1 MAMRI
6 ITSLLIT
13 CLLSIPLFAQ
23 ESNADSMA
31 NDSTKNTESNLST
44 DNTTQTATKTVLKD
58 KVYVFELNEAI
69 FPAAWRRVKVAV
81 EEADA
86 LEVDYIIMHLN
97 TYGGAV
103 DMADSIRTKLLKAKA
118 TTISF
123 IDNNA
128 ASAGALISIA
138 CDSIYMVEGAQI
150 GAATVVN
157 QTGEQMPDK
166 YQSYMR
172 ATMRSTAEAQ
182 GRNPRIA
189 EAMVDDRIAIPG
201 VIDSAK
207 TLTFTTSEAI
217 KHGFCEGRFN
227 NVEEVIHHLVPNGQ
241 AKVSKYEPTWL
252 DTLIGILSNPMLSGF
267 LMVVMFMG
275 IYAEIQTP
283 GVGFPILAAITAS
296 ILYFAPNYIEGLAQN
311 WEILLFVIGI
321 ILLAVEV
328 FVLPGMGIAGLT
340 GIILIFT
347 GLTLSMVQNDY
358 FDFTFTTTGDIT
370 TAFMRVLFSIIGA
383 GIVSVLLGGRFIQ
396 SKAFDKLVLAE
407 TQESSEGFTIK
418 TNEYE
423 ALIGKEA
430 VAITDLKISGKI
442 ELEDERYDA
451 ITTGDFIEAGT
462 KVIVKKYQGNTL
474 VVKKL

>member
-1 MAMRI
+1 MRVVLFI
-6 ITSLLIT
+6 FLQ
-13 CLLSIPLFAQ
+13 CLFGSAILAQ
-23 ESNADSMA
+23 TTTV
-31 NDSTKNTESNLST
+31 DSTTVDTLKVRNTESSNKNNPSI
-44 DNTTQTATKTVLKD
+44 ATKIVPKN
-58 KVYVFELNEAI
+58 KIYVFELNEAI
-69 FPAAWRRVKVAV
+69 FPSAWRRVKVAV
-81 EEADA
+81 EEAEA
-86 LEVDYIIMHLN
+86 LESDYIIMHLN

-103 DMADSIRTKLLKAKA
+103 DMADSIRTKLMKAKP

-138 CDSIYMVEGAQI
+138 CDSIFMVEGAQI

-182 GRNPRIA
+182 GRDPRIA
-189 EAMVDDRIAIPG
+189 EAMVDDRISIPG
-201 VIDSAK
+201 IIDSAK
-207 TLTFTTSEAI
+207 TLTFTTSEAM
-217 KHGFCEGRFN
+217 KHGFCEAKFN
-227 NVEEVIHHLVPNGQ
+227 SLDEVIHHLVPNNE
-241 AKVSKYEPTWL
+241 AVVTEYKPTWI
-252 DTLIGILSNPMLSGF
+252 DTLIGFLSNPMLSGF

-311 WEILLFVIGI
+311 WEILMFVVG
-321 ILLAVEV
+321 ILLLIVEV
-328 FVLPGMGIAGLT
+328 FVLPGLGIAGIS
-340 GIILIFT
+340 GIVLIFA

-358 FDFTFTTTGDIT
+358 FDFTFTTTDDLT
-370 TAFMRVLFSIIGA
+370 NAFARVVFSILGA
-383 GIVSVLLGGRFIQ
+383 GVIGVLLGGKFVK
-396 SKAFDKLVLAE
+396 SKAFDRLVLAE

-418 TNEYE
+418 ANEYE
-423 ALIGKEA
+423 ALIGKEG
-430 VAITDLKISGKI
+430 VALTDLKISGKI
-442 ELEDERYDA
+442 EVEDERYDA

-462 KVIVKKYQGNTL
+462 KVLVKKYKGNYL
-474 VVKKL
+474 VVKVA

>member
-1 MAMRI
+1 M
-6 ITSLLIT
+6 
-13 CLLSIPLFAQ
+13 
-23 ESNADSMA
+23 
-31 NDSTKNTESNLST
+31 
-44 DNTTQTATKTVLKD
+44 
-58 KVYVFELNEAI
+58 
-69 FPAAWRRVKVAV
+69 
-81 EEADA
+81 
-86 LEVDYIIMHLN
+86 
-97 TYGGAV
+97 
-103 DMADSIRTKLLKAKA
+103 
-118 TTISF
+118 
-123 IDNNA
+123 
-128 ASAGALISIA
+128 
-138 CDSIYMVEGAQI
+138 
-150 GAATVVN
+150 VN

-189 EAMVDDRIAIPG
+189 EAMVDDRIAISG

-217 KHGFCEGRFN
+217 KHGFCEGKFS
-227 NVEEVIHHLVPNGQ
+227 NVEEVIQYLVPNNQ
-241 AKVSKYEPTWL
+241 AKVRKYEPSWL
-252 DTLIGILSNPMLSGF
+252 DTMIGFLSNPMLSGF

-328 FVLPGMGIAGLT
+328 FVLPGMGIAGIS

-358 FDFTFTTTGDIT
+358 FDFTFTTGEAITG
-370 TAFMRVLFSIIGA
+370 AFMQVLFSLIGA
-383 GIVSVLLGGRFIQ
+383 AVVSVLLGGRFIH

-418 TNEYE
+418 TNAYE
-423 ALIGKEA
+423 TLIGKEA

-442 ELEDERYDA
+442 ELEEERYDA

-474 VVKKL
+474 VVRKV